1 MKILIF
7 FIYILILPNY
17 SFADVIN
24 VDNLKIIK
32 LIDKGTPIID
42 IRRADEWS
50 QTGVIP
56 GSHLLTFFDKQGNYN
71 KEKWLSNLGS
81 IVKNNM
87 SVIIICRSGRRSGI
101 VSKLLDEG
109 ANYSNVYNASGGILS
124 WIKSNN
130 KTVKPN

>member
-7 FIYILILPNY
+7 LIYILILPNY

-32 LIDKGTPIID
+32 LINKGTPIID
-42 IRRADEWS
+42 IRRVDEWS

-71 KEKWLSNLGS
+71 KEKWLSNLE
-81 IVKNNM
+81 V
-87 SVIIICRSGRRSGI
+87 
-101 VSKLLDEG
+101 
-109 ANYSNVYNASGGILS
+109 
-124 WIKSNN
+124 
-130 KTVKPN
+130 

>member
-1 MKILIF
+1 MKVLFFLIF
-7 FIYILILPNY
+7 AIILPNY

-32 LIDKGTPIID
+32 LINKGTPIID

-50 QTGVIP
+50 LTGVIP

-71 KEKWLSNLGS
+71 KEKWLSNLRS
-81 IVKNNM
+81 IAKNNM
-87 SVIIICRSGRRSGI
+87 SVIVICRSGRRSGI
-101 VSKLLDEG
+101 VSKLLDED

-124 WIKSNN
+124 WINSNN
-130 KTVKPN
+130 KTVNPN

>member
-1 MKILIF
+1 MKILFFLIF
-7 FIYILILPNY
+7 AIILPNY
-17 SFADVIN
+17 TFADVIN

-32 LIDKGTPIID
+32 LINKGTPIID

-71 KEKWLSNLGS
+71 KEKWLSNLRS
-81 IVKNNM
+81 IAKNNM
-87 SVIIICRSGRRSGI
+87 SVIVICRSGRRSGI
-101 VSKLLDEG
+101 VSKLLDED

-124 WIKSNN
+124 WINSNN
-130 KTVKPN
+130 KTVNPN